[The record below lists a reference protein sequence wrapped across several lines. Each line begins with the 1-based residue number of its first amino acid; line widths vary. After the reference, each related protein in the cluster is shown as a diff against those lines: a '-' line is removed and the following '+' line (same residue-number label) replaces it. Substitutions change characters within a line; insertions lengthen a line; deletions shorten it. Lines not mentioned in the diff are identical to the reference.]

1 MKLDHVTDRILDV
14 IFTWIPRIITGV
26 LLQRQIET
34 QLFHS
39 PLSLS

>member
-1 MKLDHVTDRILDV
+1 MKSDHVTDRILEV
-14 IFTWIPRIITGV
+14 LFTWIPRVITGV
-26 LLQRQIET
+26 LLQREVET